1 MSTDVGPGAAAATT
15 TGHAAFAPI
24 AVGAVAG
31 LAWAAGFRGFMV
43 EIAGPE
49 STVEWIGTFVG
60 ILLPGFVTGALL
72 GWAEHLRQTGGR
84 RGWRWL
90 ALAPLAFVA
99 ATPGVLVSVFTEG
112 GIGGGAIAVP
122 LFAMAGGYAVSG
134 RGHAWARA
142 VAGAVALVPIV
153 GWTAAAAVVGGD
165 RLALTT
171 ARGAWVALL
180 FSSFVAALALGC
192 AIPHRTVVRRVEPA
206 GSRPA
211 GGTETDAPG
220 VAT

>member
-1 MSTDVGPGAAAATT
+1 MSTDIGPGTATT
-15 TGHAAFAPI
+15 TTRRAAFPPI

-49 STVEWIGTFVG
+49 STVGWSGTFVG
-60 ILLPGFVTGALL
+60 ILLPGVVTGALL

-90 ALAPLAFVA
+90 ALAPLTFVA

-134 RGHAWARA
+134 RGRAWTR
-142 VAGAVALVPIV
+142 VAAGFVGLVPIV
-153 GWTAAAAVVGGD
+153 GWTAAAALVDGGSG
-165 RLALTT
+165 LATP
-171 ARGAWVALL
+171 RGAWVTVL
-180 FSSFVAALALGC
+180 FTSSVAVLALAC
-192 AIPHRTVVRRVEPA
+192 AIPHRPVIRRTLAE
-206 GSRPA
+206 
-211 GGTETDAPG
+211 
-220 VAT
+220 